1 MFPIGLRKR
10 ERLEPM
16 PDDVLE
22 PDRKP
27 GVADDLELATRLELV
42 LWLWEGMHLW
52 RWIGRELESKLEP
65 GQEPAH

>member
-1 MFPIGLRKR
+1 
-10 ERLEPM
+10 M

-27 GVADDLELATRLELV
+27 GVADDLELATWLELV

-65 GQEPAH
+65 GQGPAH